1 LAKRVLVI
9 DGRRFKSLH
18 GFCREISREVIPGAA
33 WGRSLDAFNDILS
46 GGFGTPEEGFVL
58 RWKHSAISRD
68 RLGYSATVR
77 LWRWRWYA
85 LLLNL
90 RFEQARHVAEKLA
103 RAKRCEGPTL
113 FDTLAEIIRKHG
125 PGGDEAEDGVEL
137 ILD

>member
-1 LAKRVLVI
+1 MDKRIVEI
-9 DGRRFKSLH
+9 DGTRFRSLG
-18 GFCREISREVIPGAA
+18 GFYREISRKVIPGAV
-33 WGRSLDAFNDILS
+33 WGRGLDAFNDILR
-46 GGFGTPEEGFVL
+46 GGFGTPDEGFVL

-77 LWRWRWYA
+77 LWRWRWYR

-90 RFEQARHVAEKLA
+90 RFEQARHVAERLA

-113 FDTLAEIIRKHG
+113 FDTLVEIIRQHG
-125 PGGDEAEDGVEL
+125 PGGVESEDGVEL